1 MQGKWGKAEGPGDGD
16 EMSSASAVDSSKLI
30 TASAD
35 SSTKIWNVKTGECLF
50 TFEFH
55 QPCKAV
61 AFSYGD
67 EMAAISTD
75 PFVQRCAN
83 SLAFAHLRPAA

>member
-1 MQGKWGKAEGPGDGD
+1 MFFNYEGLAKLPKYKVEG
-16 EMSSASAVDSSKLI
+16 SSSSAVDSSKLI

-50 TFEFH
+50 TFEFNE
-55 QPCKAV
+55 PCKAV
-61 AFSYGD
+61 ALSFGD

-75 PFVQRCAN
+75 PFVQRWN
-83 SLAFAHLRPAA
+83 LSYL